1 MAHSSNKTLE
11 KVYAASSDDERRDAY
26 NEWADDYDKDVS
38 GFGIQL
44 PYVGA
49 CIFSRFVELDT
60 GRFLDAGCG
69 TGMHTLP
76 LSLMGY
82 SNFHGIDLSD
92 GMLAIAKKR
101 EIYDNL
107 QRMALGG
114 PLDFE
119 TDAFDVTY
127 SIGCLAPGN
136 APPNSLDEFIRVTK
150 PGGLVIWS
158 THAHLNERTQP
169 YHDYRHTLTEA
180 GKWTLEFETDP
191 FVSMPD
197 GDPAIKHA
205 IYVYRV
211 I

>member
-1 MAHSSNKTLE
+1 MAHSSNEILE
-11 KVYAASSDDERRDAY
+11 KVYAASTDDERRDAY
-26 NEWADDYDKDVS
+26 NKWAGDYDKDVTE
-38 GFGIQL
+38 FGIQL

-49 CIFSRFVELDT
+49 CVFARFVELGT
-60 GRFLDAGCG
+60 GPILDAGCG
-69 TGMHTLP
+69 TGMHALP

-82 SNFHGIDLSD
+82 SGFHGIDLSD
-92 GMLAIAKKR
+92 GMLAIAKKP
-101 EIYDNL
+101 EIYDSL
-107 QRMALGG
+107 QRMALGSS
-114 PLDFE
+114 LDFE
-119 TDAFDVTY
+119 TDGFAVTY

-169 YHDYRHTLTEA
+169 YHDYRDKLTDA
-180 GKWTLEFETDP
+180 GKWALEFETNP